1 MEFVVPLT
9 PSHATKPSEGIE
21 PSLTTLFIQAHIEV
35 RLDVPI
41 QFLLMET
48 QVKTVFAQIDTN
60 YQLHS
65 DVKMNKYHLSLN
77 VAIFV

>member
-1 MEFVVPLT
+1 MEFVVLLT
-9 PSHATKPSEGIE
+9 HLPATKPSEGIE
-21 PSLTTLFIQAHIEV
+21 LSSTTPSIQAHIEV

-60 YQLHS
+60 YQLYS
-65 DVKMNKYHLSLN
+65 
-77 VAIFV
+77 